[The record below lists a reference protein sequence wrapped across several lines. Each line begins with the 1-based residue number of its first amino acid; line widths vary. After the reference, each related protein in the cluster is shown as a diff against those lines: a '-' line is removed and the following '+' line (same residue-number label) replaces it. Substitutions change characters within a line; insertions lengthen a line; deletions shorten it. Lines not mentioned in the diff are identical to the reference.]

1 MKSAKEWPASSVE
14 MRAISEL
21 VPYANNSR
29 THSPAQVEQIAASM
43 REFGWTSPVLVD
55 ENGMIIAGHGRVL
68 AAAKLNMADVPVMV
82 AKGWTEKQKQAY
94 VIADNK
100 LALNAGWDL
109 EKLALELG
117 DLQGAGFD
125 MALIGFTEDELLELA
140 GGTAGNTDP
149 DEVPEPLPVA
159 ASQLGDVWLLGD
171 HRLVCGDSTDPAA
184 VAACVGQ
191 EKPLSMAETNCA
203 RRRRKSVPVWLSVRL
218 KMNPFDLMLL
228 RAAA

>member
-82 AKGWTEKQKQAY
+82 ANPDY
-94 VIADNK
+94 SS
-100 LALNAGWDL
+100 
-109 EKLALELG
+109 
-117 DLQGAGFD
+117 GA
-125 MALIGFTEDELLELA
+125 
-140 GGTAGNTDP
+140 
-149 DEVPEPLPVA
+149 
-159 ASQLGDVWLLGD
+159 
-171 HRLVCGDSTDPAA
+171 
-184 VAACVGQ
+184 
-191 EKPLSMAETNCA
+191 
-203 RRRRKSVPVWLSVRL
+203 
-218 KMNPFDLMLL
+218 
-228 RAAA
+228 